1 MKRRV
6 EQINM
11 HNNMQAYTG
20 LFAVENFDF
29 PNYIFVE
36 FEKESAGKTG
46 E

>member
-11 HNNMQAYTG
+11 HNNMQANTG
-20 LFAVENFDF
+20 LLAVENFDF
-29 PNYIFVE
+29 PNYILSNSK
-36 FEKESAGKTG
+36 KESAGKTG

>member
-11 HNNMQAYTG
+11 HNNMQANTG
-20 LFAVENFDF
+20 LLAVENFDF

-36 FEKESAGKTG
+36 FEKRKCW
-46 E
+46 